1 MANSAYRQTILELE
15 RRRFDAKDLFERR
28 LDEVYK
34 KIPQLR
40 EIRLKMSQTSI
51 SITRAIINGQN
62 AEQLINEL
70 KENNQVLHEQEQYY
84 LRSQGYDENYLKDVY
99 VCNLCKDHGFIDN
112 KKCKCF
118 SQLMIDKLYQIS
130 NLKDVILEENF
141 ETFDM
146 RYYSDNEYFNGITPR
161 QQMTTNYKISERF
174 VAEFDTHYKNI
185 FMHGNVGLGKSFL
198 CNCIAKELLDRGHT
212 VLYVSAIEM
221 FKKLEEHKFYRNE
234 SANNEDFIDYLTS
247 AELLIIDDLG
257 TESQTQFTS
266 SELFNII
273 NKRHTDRKHT
283 IISTNIQL
291 PDIESMYSH
300 RLESR
305 FLGNFET
312 MPFVGDDVRILK
324 KFN

>member
-1 MANSAYRQTILELE
+1 MANSAYRQTIMELE
-15 RRRFDAKDLFERR
+15 KRRFEAKDLFERR

-40 EIRLKMSQTSI
+40 DIRLKISQTSI
-51 SITRAIINGQN
+51 SITRAIINGQD
-62 AEQLINEL
+62 AVQLINEL
-70 KENNQVLHEQEQYY
+70 KENNQVLHEQEQYL
-84 LRSQGYDENYLKDVY
+84 LRSQGYDENYLVNIY
-99 VCNLCKDHGFIDN
+99 VCNNCKDYGFIDN

-118 SQLMIDKLYQIS
+118 EQLMIDKLYQIS
-130 NLKDVILEENF
+130 NLKDVIKDENF
-141 ETFDM
+141 DTFDM
-146 RYYSDNEYFNGITPR
+146 RYYSDSEYYNGITPR
-161 QQMTTNYKISERF
+161 QQMTLNYKISERF
-174 VAEFDTHYKNI
+174 VAEFDTVYKNL

-198 CNCIAKELLDRGHT
+198 CNCIAKELLDKGRT
-212 VLYVSAIEM
+212 VLYVSSIEM
-221 FKKLEEHKFYRNE
+221 FKQLEEYKFHRNE
-234 SANNEDFIDYLTS
+234 STANEDFINYLTT

-257 TESQTQFTS
+257 TETQTQFTS

-273 NKRHTDRKHT
+273 NKRHTERKHT
-283 IISTNIQL
+283 IISTNIGL